1 MPEPMSRAQAL
12 RVLALSSSAGRD
24 DVKRAYRQLA
34 REHHPD
40 RGGDPDTFH
49 EVARAFHRLAEDDTR
64 PTRPRVTRGRPSR
77 PAAPSSTE
85 ATADLASVDWATPVP
100 EAGSALDRDR
110 LAVALAQDTAT
121 AIFPI
126 TAVSRSPGSRLNGL
140 APHLA
145 GNAMASLTVAPD
157 TDDRGRP
164 VIALQVRARSRRA
177 RRALEATDL
186 QGRWTRMRGSSHTL
200 LRSTFTPSAER
211 QVSAAFAAER
221 TDALLEMLGWG
232 LPSWTLS
239 RVRD

>member
-1 MPEPMSRAQAL
+1 MPEAMSRAQAL

-49 EVARAFHRLAEDDTR
+49 EVARAFHRLVDDDTR

-77 PAAPSSTE
+77 PAAPRSSE
-85 ATADLASVDWATPVP
+85 VTADLATIDWATPVP
-100 EAGSALDRDR
+100 TVGSLLDRDR
-110 LAVALAQDTAT
+110 LTVALSQDTDTLIA
-121 AIFPI
+121 PI
-126 TAVSRSPGSRLNGL
+126 TAVSRSPGSRLNRL

-145 GNAMASLTVAPD
+145 GNATASLTIFPD

-164 VIALQVRARSRRA
+164 VVAVQVLARSRRA

-186 QGRWTRMRGSSHTL
+186 QGRWTRIRGSSHTL

-211 QVSAAFAAER
+211 QVTAAFAAER
-221 TDALLEMLGWG
+221 AEALLDMIGWS
-232 LPSWTLS
+232 LTSWTLAEHT
-239 RVRD
+239 D